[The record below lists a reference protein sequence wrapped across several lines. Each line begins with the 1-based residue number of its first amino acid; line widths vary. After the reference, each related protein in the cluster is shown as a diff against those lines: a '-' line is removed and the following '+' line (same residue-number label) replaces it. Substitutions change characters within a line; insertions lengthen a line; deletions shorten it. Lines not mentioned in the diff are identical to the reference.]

1 MAKPISPLHDSV
13 NAEKLASAGAAPTEM
28 QFFFVVTGIGVGVL
42 F

>member
-13 NAEKLASAGAAPTEM
+13 NAEKLAPAGAAPTEM
-28 QFFFVVTGIGVGVL
+28 HFFLLTGIGVGVS